1 MVENTYRAKLVEYV
15 KRNLKKGYP
24 SDTLR
29 IALIKQGYM
38 RSMVDEA
45 IIEATNQMALEV
57 PIIKEKPQ
65 IDHEIIPA
73 EGEIAVT
80 VKKSFWEKIVDFFRN

>member
-1 MVENTYRAKLVEYV
+1 MVENTYRSKLIEYV

-24 SDTLR
+24 SDTLQ

-38 RSMVDEA
+38 RSTIDEA
-45 IIEATNQMALEV
+45 IKEATSQMALEV

-65 IDHEIIPA
+65 IEHEIIS
-73 EGEIAVT
+73 EGENRFV
-80 VKKSFWEKIVDFFRN
+80 VKKSFWEKIIDFFRK